1 MAIGQEIEL
10 GKHRVTI
17 VSPEKILKDDRFRT
31 LWKSKTFTSKLFNIT
46 FDEGHCISQWGNN
59 FRPEYGQ
66 LGLLRWLVPSHVP
79 FHVVSA
85 TMPDPVLNDV
95 KSKLQMRPE
104 RTTTIRR
111 SNDRPNIYFLVEEMK
126 YSAKSTLDLECI
138 LHLDGKVRPPKF
150 MVFVNKR
157 NEAQELTENEWEN
170 LTPNLREKV
179 VWFHSG

>member
-126 YSAKSTLDLECI
+126 YSAKSTLDLERI